1 MEFRK
6 TYERKRMTSNP
17 GSRMENEYKV
27 VKDDDGDTVLKKVG
41 EYCLYDQIQ
50 SYKDSCDLNKII
62 EKFKITGDPSLLMQK
77 QTFYADVTEYPK
89 SYAEMLQTYQA
100 AKEFFYSLPVDDR
113 AKFNN
118 DPDQFYSSIG
128 SETFNSIFSTP
139 KSESVDI
146 VEESEVVTNE

>member
-17 GSRMENEYKV
+17 GCRMENEYKV
-27 VKDDDGDTVLKKVG
+27 VKDDDGDTILKKVG

-128 SETFNSIFSTP
+128 SETFNSIFSITQ
-139 KSESVDI
+139 SESVDV